1 MSLLQV
7 LEAATQDTKYSK
19 VLCVVCVCV
28 RERERERKGWIKG
41 GREGESARAPER
53 DRDREK
59 RGRIY

>member
-41 GREGESARAPER
+41 GREGERARARER
-53 DRDREK
+53 
-59 RGRIY
+59 